1 MLGLKAGA
9 TTPSLFTLLKL
20 FFTFI
25 RIRGRSEASSPG
37 SSSTLCLIC
46 VSFLANAATLGL
58 PSTALDVPYPREPVH
73 VGALERVAGS
83 EPVTATILP
92 QLSTGTGTNSTVRL
106 LDWTG
111 VSAPLPGSGMR
122 VSLHK
127 DWQLQGGATG
137 LEGGA

>member
-1 MLGLKAGA
+1 M
-9 TTPSLFTLLKL
+9 
-20 FFTFI
+20 
-25 RIRGRSEASSPG
+25 RGRSATGSTGPSSM
-37 SSSTLCLIC
+37 LCFFR

-58 PSTALDVPYPREPVH
+58 PSTALDVSYPREPVH

-92 QLSTGTGTNSTVRL
+92 QLSTGPGTNSTVRL

-111 VSAPLPGSGMR
+111 VSAPLPGSSMR

-127 DWQLQGGATG
+127 DWQLQGGAWD
-137 LEGGA
+137 

>member
-1 MLGLKAGA
+1 ML
-9 TTPSLFTLLKL
+9 SLIYVL
-20 FFTFI
+20 
-25 RIRGRSEASSPG
+25 
-37 SSSTLCLIC
+37 
-46 VSFLANAATLGL
+46 FLASAATIGL
-58 PSTALDVPYPREPVH
+58 PSSSLDVSYPREPVH

-92 QLSTGTGTNSTVRL
+92 QLSTGPGTNSTVRL

-111 VSAPLPGSGMR
+111 VSTPLAGSGMR

-127 DWQLQGGATG
+127 NWQLQGGASG